1 MKNINQKREQFFTL
15 NTFLKAT
22 SFLIGAGMIGIVSL
36 GLFGCNDD
44 KSGTKNENLVHAV
57 ATTGMI
63 ADIVTNVGGEYVDVV
78 GLMGPG
84 VDPHLYRA
92 SEGDVRK
99 LSDANIIFYNGL
111 HLEAKM
117 GDIFKKLNKQ
127 KPTVAVA
134 ERIPKDKLKK
144 PPEFE
149 GQFDPHVWFDVELWA
164 YAVDAVGDTLITL
177 DPENKEA
184 FLRNKAAYLTK
195 LNKLNTWI
203 EEKTDMI
210 PKEQR
215 VLVTAH
221 DAFNYYGLA
230 YGFVV
235 KGLMGISTE
244 SEAGTRDIQNLAT
257 YIVDNKIP
265 AIFIESSISKRNIE
279 AVQRATQSR
288 GWDVKIGGE
297 LFSDAMGN
305 PGTAEGT
312 YIGMVE
318 HNTTTIL
325 NGLAPRKKSIEQ
337 GHHHHGGDNHT
348 H

>member
-1 MKNINQKREQFFTL
+1 MKNINNQRVTL
-15 NTFLKAT
+15 FKAKTLLKLA
-22 SFLIGAGMIGIVSL
+22 SFVMGTCIFGLVGL
-36 GLFGCNDD
+36 GLSGCNDD
-44 KSGTKNENLVHAV
+44 KSDTNGSTLIQAV

-63 ADIVTNVGGEYVDVV
+63 ADIVKNVGGDYVHVI

-99 LSDANIIFYNGL
+99 LSAATIIFYNGL

-134 ERIPKDKLKK
+134 ERIPTEKLKK
-144 PPEFE
+144 PPEFD
-149 GQFDPHVWFDVELWA
+149 GQFDPHIWFDVALWA
-164 YAVDAVGDTLITL
+164 YAVDAVGDALIKL
-177 DPENKEA
+177 DPEHKNDFLKNKTD
-184 FLRNKAAYLTK
+184 YLSK
-195 LNKLNTWI
+195 LNVLNTWI
-203 EEKTDMI
+203 KEKTGAI
-210 PKEQR
+210 PKKQR

-221 DAFNYYGLA
+221 DAFNYYGMA

-257 YIVDNKIP
+257 YIAENKIP

-279 AVQRATQSR
+279 AVQRATQAR

-305 PGTAEGT
+305 PGTVEGT
-312 YIGMVE
+312 YIGMVA
-318 HNTTTIL
+318 HNTNTIL
-325 NGLAPRKKSIEQ
+325 KGLGPREKNIKKE
-337 GHHHHGGDNHT
+337 HHHGENHT